1 MIAQAA
7 DTIPVSL
14 PTFWTVITAL
24 CGVITAFGKYAYDRF
39 NKCEQWR
46 DANEPIIRE
55 LMKRAGMA
63 EGINEMVNECPIQ
76 GCPWKGKLE
85 AYSVSEEQKNRPS

>member
-46 DANEPIIRE
+46 DANEPVIRE
-55 LMKRAGMA
+55 LMKRTGMA
-63 EGINEMVNECPIQ
+63 EGINEMVNECPIT

-85 AYSVSEEQKNRPS
+85 DYSVSEEQKNRPS